1 MPRRCRACPCCPSRP
16 RALSRPD
23 SSTCTS
29 FKQSPPRNEAGGG
42 RQSAG
47 LRASGASRKQ
57 APVQQLRDLC
67 CREKISTRTPLQRLV
82 DNPGHWPLRNISQ
95 PSRGQV
101 RQQVCPEDRSAQT
114 LQWSCR
120 KHVSRPQ
127 TQDEVHKKVG
137 GGAFATA
144 NLDVCKLLALGC
156 VEPSGCNRSFSH
168 LWAALKPTVTATW
181 ILSTQLPSAS
191 GKTTSNT
198 ASRKSLGTG
207 HSPRL
212 ILLGSECS
220 IGSRNGID

>member
-1 MPRRCRACPCCPSRP
+1 MPRRCRACPCCPPRP
-16 RALSRPD
+16 RALSRPG

-67 CREKISTRTPLQRLV
+67 CREEISTRTPLQRLV

-144 NLDVCKLLALGC
+144 NLDACKLLALGC
-156 VEPSGCNRSFSH
+156 VEPSGCNRSFTIFQS
-168 LWAALKPTVTATW
+168 
-181 ILSTQLPSAS
+181 
-191 GKTTSNT
+191 
-198 ASRKSLGTG
+198 SLGSPQAYCSSYMDLDYPASVCEWKDNVE
-207 HSPRL
+207 HSVAEVSWNGPQSSANLARL
-212 ILLGSECS
+212 
-220 IGSRNGID
+220 